1 MSQLRDR
8 GIAAE
13 LYPDPAK
20 MGKQMTYADKRG
32 IPYVVLAGTDEINN
46 QRYTLKNLSDGQ
58 QKSVT
63 LQELVDILS

>member
-1 MSQLRDR
+1 
-8 GIAAE
+8 
-13 LYPDPAK
+13 
-20 MGKQMTYADKRG
+20 MTYADKRG